1 MENIVGANIA
11 TNRKNMNM
19 TQSQLA
25 EKLNVSRS
33 VVSKWENGK
42 IIPGSYWLPLLAK
55 ALNVTINDLFNHI
68 DEKKDYVEED
78 FVKEHN
84 DKLAN
89 KYKLFMIMSTITLF
103 TPASA
108 FLGTLLE
115 YSSLFWVLLFVSC
128 LVVLVSFGL
137 VIYNSVRLFDKVVN
151 VFDNSKYM
159 YVLKNYLGTY
169 FLIIYLILFVLID
182 YLMFKEAIHHIIL
195 YLIFII
201 PLIIILIKL
210 PLKLLMPQTLV
221 MIIVSSFCFISAS
234 ILIPALDALPFAFLF
249 AGSQIINYSMLF
261 LHHKYNKKET

>member
-1 MENIVGANIA
+1 MNEKMGQIIFNK
-11 TNRKNMNM
+11 RKDRGI
-19 TQSQLA
+19 TQEEFA
-25 EKLNVSRS
+25 EKLGVSRS
-33 VVSKWENGK
+33 AVSRWENGK
-42 IIPGSYWLPLLAK
+42 TLPDTYLLPLISKIL
-55 ALNVTINDLFNHI
+55 DLPITLLFDLENY
-68 DEKKDYVEED
+68 ERE

-84 DKLAN
+84 EKLSN
-89 KYKLFMIMSTITLF
+89 NYKLLMIISTIILF

-115 YSSLFWVLLFVSC
+115 SSSLFLILLFISC
-128 LVVLVSFGL
+128 TVVLVSFGL
-137 VIYNSVRLFDKVVN
+137 VIYNSVRLYDKIVN

-195 YLIFII
+195 YLIFVI
-201 PLIIILIKL
+201 PVVIILIRL
-210 PLKLLMPQTLV
+210 PIKLLMPQTLV
-221 MIIVSSFCFISAS
+221 MIIVSSVCFISAS